1 MTLIPCCIACLRAG
15 DRALG
20 SLAETTMAFTCCAVK
35 LLIQVTWS
43 DALAVDGPTC
53 LNDPFSAVAAC
64 FAPLAAVSKY
74 GLLMALGRNA
84 ILSVFP
90 PLLGVLPPLLVLVLL
105 PPQPAKTISTNTQ
118 KPEPSVSN
126 SFFTVILLLHLLLN
140 FPRPIACGMQ
150 QLEYV
155 ERCSVPGPKVP
166 EVYQ

>member
-74 GLLMALGRNA
+74 GLLMALGRNT

-90 PLLGVLPPLLVLVLL
+90 PLLGVLPPLLVLL
-105 PPQPAKTISTNTQ
+105 PPQPARTKSTNTQ

-126 SFFTVILLLHLLLN
+126 SFFTVILLLHLFLN
-140 FPRPIACGMQ
+140 FPWPVACGMQ
-150 QLEYV
+150 QLEYAGQ
-155 ERCSVPGPKVP
+155 CLVPGPKVP